1 MRRISIKYSLG
12 LLIVLSSQCVFI
24 SRVKAQD
31 YTESRRVPSWFKE
44 SFISETASQET
55 KLPDQIAIYNA
66 FSPTVRTRWDEHN
79 FYIESNGIPHHRMM
93 VGITAWQQQVPLPQN
108 YTGKNAWSIPLKP
121 VPAAKPLSAK
131 THFFRGAIALAANGV
146 PIFNPIK
153 NDGVTDTYLAGEL
166 DEFGGH
172 SGRADDY
179 HYHTAPVHL
188 QKLVGEGNPI
198 GYALDCYPL
207 YGYTDQ
213 DGTTPKDLDSFNGH
227 TTKALGYHYHATKG
241 YPYLNG
247 GFHGQVTE
255 KGGQVD
261 PQPRAQGP
269 REATEP
275 LRGAT
280 IVNFTEMPNGHSLLT
295 YVINND
301 TYKVEY
307 GPTKEGKIVFIFT
320 SHGKTKV
327 ETYEPT
333 RQRRPR
339 PRGDDGEPRRPE
351 DRP

>member
-1 MRRISIKYSLG
+1 MIQTSMKYSLG
-12 LLIVLSSQCVFI
+12 LLLILSSQCGFL
-24 SRVKAQD
+24 SRVNAQD

-44 SFISETASQET
+44 SFISETANQET
-55 KLPDQIAIYNA
+55 KLPEQVAIYNA
-66 FSPTVRTRWDEHN
+66 FSPNVRTHYDEH
-79 FYIESNGIPHHRMM
+79 YLYVESNGIPHHRMM

-153 NDGVTDTYLAGEL
+153 NDGVTDTFLAGEL

-198 GYALDCYPL
+198 GYALDGYAL
-207 YGYTDQ
+207 YGYTDP

-227 TTKALGYHYHATKG
+227 TTKALGYHYHATKT

-269 REATEP
+269 REATRP
-275 LRGAT
+275 LPGAS
-280 IVNFTEMPNGHSLLT
+280 IVDFKETTQGHSVLT
-295 YVINND
+295 YILNGD
-301 TYKVEY
+301 PYTVEY
-307 GPTKEGKIVFIFT
+307 GPTKDGKIVFIFT
-320 SHGKTKV
+320 SHGKSKV
-327 ETYEPT
+327 ETYDAT